1 MTRGNDVAQSTG
13 STEPRCVRPATSP
26 WPTRHVLA
34 HFQKPFFLHVQQKW
48 CSRYP
53 MPKERCKEETWP
65 PGQVAWPTGL
75 TSGSPS
81 PNLRSEHHLTP
92 PINTMVLPLTKS
104 VKKVRFSPPP
114 KGLLNSI
121 FVESSEWLER
131 GSSTGIYLGS
141 MEFSKL

>member
-114 KGLLNSI
+114 QGASKFNLCR
-121 FVESSEWLER
+121 V
-131 GSSTGIYLGS
+131 LGVARAW
-141 MEFSKL
+141 KLYRNLFGVDGVF